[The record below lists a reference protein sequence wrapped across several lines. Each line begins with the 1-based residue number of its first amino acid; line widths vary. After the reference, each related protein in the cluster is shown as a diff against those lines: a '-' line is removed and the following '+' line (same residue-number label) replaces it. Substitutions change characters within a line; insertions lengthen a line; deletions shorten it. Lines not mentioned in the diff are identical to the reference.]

1 MHPLVGAYVN
11 RRNVIFAVVSVVGV
25 LLDQLTKFWIV
36 RNLPEGRGEMEII
49 PGLLSIV
56 HRQNPGAAFGMFRDF
71 EYRHYLFVVLTI
83 VAAGVI
89 LDLFRRLPPTDRFM
103 SATLGLILSGA
114 VGNAIDRI
122 HKRTV
127 TDFIKVY
134 TDIPSLKSW
143 LLTNFGTNEW
153 PSFNIADST
162 LVVGVVMF
170 VIHQL
175 FIDGRK
181 KPEVKP
187 DATATAAASVTPDA
201 NATPDAKPDPKPE
214 TAAG

>member
-1 MHPLVGAYVN
+1 VHPLVGAYVN
-11 RRNVIFAVVSVVGV
+11 RRNVIFAVVSVVGI
-25 LLDQLTKFWIV
+25 LLDQLTKLWIV

-71 EYRHYLFVVLTI
+71 EYRHYLFVVFTI

-153 PSFNIADST
+153 PSFNIADSA
-162 LVVGVVMF
+162 LVVGVLMYVF
-170 VIHQL
+170 HQAFL
-175 FIDGRK
+175 EKR
-181 KPEVKP
+181 PEP
-187 DATATAAASVTPDA
+187 TP
-201 NATPDAKPDPKPE
+201 TPAPE
-214 TAAG
+214 PTPPTSG

>member
-1 MHPLVGAYVN
+1 
-11 RRNVIFAVVSVVGV
+11 VIFAVVSVVGV

-71 EYRHYLFVVLTI
+71 EYRHYLFVVFTI

-114 VGNAIDRI
+114 VGNAIDRV

-153 PSFNIADST
+153 PSFNIADSA
-162 LVVGVVMF
+162 LVVGVLMYVF
-170 VIHQL
+170 HQAFL
-175 FIDGRK
+175 EKR
-181 KPEVKP
+181 PEP
-187 DATATAAASVTPDA
+187 TP
-201 NATPDAKPDPKPE
+201 TPTPE
-214 TAAG
+214 PTPPTSG

>member
-71 EYRHYLFVVLTI
+71 EYRHYLFVVFTI

-114 VGNAIDRI
+114 VGNAIDRL

-153 PSFNIADST
+153 PSFNIADSA
-162 LVVGVVMF
+162 LVVGVLMYVF
-170 VIHQL
+170 HQAFL
-175 FIDGRK
+175 EKR
-181 KPEVKP
+181 PEP
-187 DATATAAASVTPDA
+187 TP
-201 NATPDAKPDPKPE
+201 TPTPE
-214 TAAG
+214 PTPPTSG